1 MKIKGFTL
9 IELVVASTLLIML
22 TSMATTTAYNFIQA
36 VAKLKSQFEN
46 LRDNI
51 SGLYATVSSAKMAYE
66 ADLAFAVANAQAN
79 PNDLNAQAILNEA
92 QTELKAWND
101 SATQI
106 NPSNLINVLLTP
118 NPLIKKSSGSYL
130 PTSRLVQFWSKDN
143 NGNPVTNT
151 ETVQITNLDDLFRAY
166 LLTDKNT
173 PDSNDPIVATLML
186 GRILDV
192 AHNISP
198 TLPTIDWRRGTT
210 QEILFPAS

>member
-1 MKIKGFTL
+1 MMYQYQHAALPLERLKDVPQPVVVLLEKDPARRFQTPN
-9 IELVVASTLLIML
+9 EL
-22 TSMATTTAYNFIQA
+22 
-36 VAKLKSQFEN
+36 LK
-46 LRDNI
+46 
-51 SGLYATVSSAKMAYE
+51 TME

-79 PNDLNAQAILNEA
+79 LVANQNDPNAQAA
-92 QTELKAWND
+92 LKAAQNELTAWHD

-130 PTSRLVQFWSKDN
+130 PTSRLVQFWTHDN

-166 LLTDKNT
+166 LITDKNT
-173 PDSNDPIVATLML
+173 PDPNDPIVATLML

-192 AHNISP
+192 VKNICP
-198 TLPTIDWRRGTT
+198 TLPTIAWKRGTI